1 MKNNIVVPLYVFTKN
16 NSCGRGSIS
25 DENIVKHT
33 PQRIPDIGMTPED
46 FNDPEYSLEVVS
58 RLTKMLRKII
68 IGMLDDQLVE
78 LTEKNMNAF
87 IFLLSIIEKCSINQF
102 KMYNTASEAD
112 QLSILKE
119 VKHSCLYIVSNIDI
133 DTSMFIEKLIKIIND
148 SSTAT
153 QRQQVVSL

>member
-1 MKNNIVVPLYVFTKN
+1 MKSDVVIPEFDFSKN
-16 NSCGRGSIS
+16 NSYSRGFIS
-25 DENIVKHT
+25 DENIVKHI

-102 KMYNTASEAD
+102 KVYNTASEAD
-112 QLSILKE
+112 KLSILKE
-119 VKHSCLYIVSNIDI
+119 VKHKCLYIVYDSDI
-133 DTSMFIEKLIKIIND
+133 DTSTVIYNLIKIINANSGD
-148 SSTAT
+148 KDGK
-153 QRQQVVSL
+153 